1 MSIATQVVLPFAV
14 LLGLL
19 VGSFLNV
26 CIHRLP
32 RDLSVVHP
40 RSACP
45 RCHGVVAW
53 YDNVPLLSY
62 LWLGARCRR
71 CSTPISPLY
80 PAIEAANATLYA
92 ELCATGRPAILVP
105 YPHAADDH
113 QFHNAETL
121 RKAGAAE
128 VIRDGELDGPALS
141 GAIADLAGNAER
153 RREMGRAARS
163 LARPDAAESIADVAD
178 RLMKGGLDEKRD
190 VS

>member
-1 MSIATQVVLPFAV
+1 MAARLARADIVVCRAGATT
-14 LLGLL
+14 
-19 VGSFLNV
+19 
-26 CIHRLP
+26 
-32 RDLSVVHP
+32 LS
-40 RSACP
+40 
-45 RCHGVVAW
+45 
-53 YDNVPLLSY
+53 
-62 LWLGARCRR
+62 
-71 CSTPISPLY
+71 
-80 PAIEAANATLYA
+80 

-141 GAIADLAGNAER
+141 EAIADLAGNAER
-153 RREMGRAARS
+153 RLEMGRAARS